1 MNKIKKFVA
10 CSALCLCVSMSLS
23 ACSLQSMG
31 DALGVNLTGYT
42 NALLGQV
49 DWPNGTSAADFKAFV
64 GGVMNDLNL
73 DSALN
78 SVDIEKGIE
87 DALTALNVEISSE
100 NSEEIKEAIIRVLK
114 ENGVDTDNVEIDVDG
129 IIDSLSKDSDGSEG
143 SEEGSSDGSSE
154 GSEEGSSE
162 GSEGGDVSNEEETK

>member
-1 MNKIKKFVA
+1 MNKIKKFVV

-23 ACSLQSMG
+23 ACSLQTMG

-42 NALLGQV
+42 YAFLGGV
-49 DWPNGTSAADFKAFV
+49 AWPNGTSAADFKAFV
-64 GGVMNDLNL
+64 GGVMSDLNL

-87 DALTALNVEISSE
+87 DALAALDVEISSE
-100 NSEEIKEAIIRVLK
+100 NSEEIKETIIRVLK
-114 ENGVDTDNVEIDVDG
+114 ENGVDTDNIEIDVDG

-143 SEEGSSDGSSE
+143 SEEGSSE
-154 GSEEGSSE
+154 GSEEGSFD
-162 GSEGGDVSNEEETK
+162 GSEEGDVINEEETK

>member
-23 ACSLQSMG
+23 ACSLQTMG

-42 NALLGQV
+42 DALLGQV
-49 DWPNGTSAADFKAFV
+49 AWPNGTSAADFKAFV
-64 GGVMNDLNL
+64 SGVMSDLNL

-114 ENGVDTDNVEIDVDG
+114 ENGVDTDNVEIDIDG
-129 IIDSLSKDSDGSEG
+129 IIDSLSKDSDGSEDLDG
-143 SEEGSSDGSSE
+143 SEGGSSE
-154 GSEEGSSE
+154 GSKE
-162 GSEGGDVSNEEETK
+162 GSESSEEGDVSNEEETK

>member
-23 ACSLQSMG
+23 ACSLQTMG

-42 NALLGQV
+42 DALLGSV
-49 DWPNGTSAADFKAFV
+49 AWPNGTSAADFKAFV
-64 GGVMNDLNL
+64 VGVMSDLNL

-87 DALTALNVEISSE
+87 DALAALNVEISSE

-129 IIDSLSKDSDGSEG
+129 IIDSLSKDSEGSDGSDG
-143 SEEGSSDGSSE
+143 SEEGSSTGSEKGSSE
-154 GSEEGSSE
+154 GLEEG
-162 GSEGGDVSNEEETK
+162 DVINEEETK